1 MDNDILQWHTK
12 HFRGPSKNSKQYP
25 AWCISW
31 RDYANLF
38 PSFAGIKIETKHQLM
53 QRIRIKSYEMNWR
66 ILHFTNN
73 FISRDVY
80 PFHGRQIL
88 QLPREMV
95 ANIVMDYKQL
105 QTIEIVA

>member
-1 MDNDILQWHTK
+1 M
-12 HFRGPSKNSKQYP
+12 
-25 AWCISW
+25 C
-31 RDYANLF
+31 YANLF
-38 PSFAGIKIETKHQLM
+38 PSSAGIKSESKHQLM
-53 QRIRIKSYEMNWR
+53 QRIRIESYEINWR